1 MREEN
6 ENKTVF
12 FIYMHCIDYK
22 STLNLFASCNVLFFL
37 DISHILQKQN

>member
-1 MREEN
+1 MREEK

-12 FIYMHCIDYK
+12 FICMHYFDYK

-37 DISHILQKQN
+37 GISHILQKQS